1 MKRFHLI
8 IFILS
13 ALIMFSSCTKLELD
27 YVIEENGTI
36 DASYLI
42 AVEDQ
47 AGKFAD
53 IQHLIDAAWQQAEI
67 NDFSLST
74 YHEEGYSGFQATK
87 TMRIEDF
94 RQAEKQMLGFEILPS
109 IITDYSWHY
118 EPSVFQNIY
127 RLKMDMDLRNIVD
140 QTALDALPSDL
151 TELAQEAL
159 TSSEVRIHITLPGQP
174 ENTNAEQ
181 ISQVKGNNATRYSWT
196 LHPGE
201 YKTLVIEATLDRNR
215 TKNQL
220 LWGIGAVVAVLII
233 SISSCVIRKIR
244 KNRPKHNRY
253 S

>member
-1 MKRFHLI
+1 MKPIRLI
-8 IFILS
+8 IILISFIF
-13 ALIMFSSCTKLELD
+13 MFSGCAKLELE
-27 YVIEENGTI
+27 YIIEENGTV

-42 AVEDQ
+42 AVEEQ
-47 AGKFAD
+47 AGKLAD
-53 IQHLIDAAWQQAEI
+53 IQHLIDTAWQQAEI
-67 NDFSLST
+67 NGFTLSS
-74 YHEEGYSGFQATK
+74 YHEEGYNGFQAAK
-87 TMRIEDF
+87 TIKVDDL
-94 RQAEKQMLGFEILPS
+94 RQADKQMLGFERLPS

-151 TELAQEAL
+151 KELAQEAL
-159 TSSEVRIHITLPGQP
+159 TSSVVRIHITLPGQP